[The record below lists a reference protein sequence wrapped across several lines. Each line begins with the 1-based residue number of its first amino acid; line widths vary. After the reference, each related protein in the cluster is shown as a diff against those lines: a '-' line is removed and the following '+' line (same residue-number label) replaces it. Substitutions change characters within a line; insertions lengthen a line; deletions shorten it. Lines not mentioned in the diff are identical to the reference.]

1 MKDVEEREVAGLLLQ
16 QKYDGVDHVNDF
28 GEIKN
33 ICKIESSEGLRI
45 LGIIH
50 WLALPTVVSGYEK
63 SRILIETLRC
73 IAPSGLIS
81 DHSFYFL
88 TSIPL

>member
-1 MKDVEEREVAGLLLQ
+1 MKDVEERQVAGLLLQ
-16 QKYDGVDHVNDF
+16 QKYDGVDHVNNF

-33 ICKIESSEGLRI
+33 PGKIQSSESLRI

-50 WLALPTVVSGYEK
+50 WLALPAVVSGYEK

-81 DHSFYFL
+81 DQ
-88 TSIPL
+88 